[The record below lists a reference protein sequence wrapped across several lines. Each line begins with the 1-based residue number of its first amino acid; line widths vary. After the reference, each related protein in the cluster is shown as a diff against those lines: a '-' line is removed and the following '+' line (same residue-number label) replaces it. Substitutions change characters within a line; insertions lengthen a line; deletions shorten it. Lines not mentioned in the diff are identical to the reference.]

1 MILTFLPR
9 QKKMKRQKIEFNIAT
24 SGQFRTLVMFSSTF
38 GHQMEHWS
46 IGTLD
51 TIGASSFLLKCYHL
65 VSNQNNKNGN
75 VMQFFLPI

>member
-1 MILTFLPR
+1 
-9 QKKMKRQKIEFNIAT
+9 MKRQKYKKTREQRPKIEFNIAT

-65 VSNQNNKNGN
+65 VSNKNNKNGN